1 MRLLHSAEDRAHGR
15 GAIELRLDIGEF
27 SANPLDFYE
36 KEGYRTFRRALT
48 KIL

>member
-1 MRLLHSAEDRAHGR
+1 MRLLHSAEGWADRR
-15 GAIELRLDIGEF
+15 WAIELRLDIGES
-27 SANPLDFYE
+27 SAYPLDFYE